1 MNTQEIEN
9 KPEELENIKIGED
22 FAMEYAN
29 SEEILDI
36 LDSDSSSVEE
46 NDNKQNKQNKQNNK
60 KKKKLKLKSTN
71 QLSFNDIKPIIWSI
85 QCELRNKEG
94 ITGMNAMHH
103 INMALLSKSFTKERC
118 NELGIP
124 EDLCYENISCL
135 NSTDLF
141 SKFYNTSNIKSCVVY
156 WIRYNGRFGYN
167 KDIPFEIKN
176 VSTLHFI
183 FTKLKEVDTKQ
194 LFSQIDLVGDIYEH
208 FIDREGSTMKDL
220 GQYFTDRSLI
230 NYLVKI
236 VKPKLINDKYTET
249 VYDPAS
255 GTGGFLTQFVDY
267 YNKNYDINWEEN
279 RHNIYGTDLNL
290 NTYVLLK
297 LNLYFST
304 GKIVEHLEIKD
315 SLTKEPPLDIGFDI
329 ILMNPPFGVKGLKYT
344 DMNSKIK
351 DLHINGTKGEI
362 LFLQHAMANLK
373 EGGRCCIVIPEGVLF
388 NGTKMYKETRK
399 YLLENFTLHKVL
411 KMGDGEFFKNTGVKT
426 SVLFFEKTGKST
438 ENVEFI
444 QLDKVN
450 NTIQEKL
457 LLNVEMDKI
466 IENDYSLNMNL
477 YKEVELNV
485 CKDFEVV
492 KLGDICETSN
502 VKLKKTDVDT
512 DNIKFLKIG
521 NLEVNSNCYTFNTVN
536 IDDYKDKSLFIGY
549 KNNILIASV
558 RPNLKKICIL
568 KEQTNYD
575 GGLIKLVINNNNPK
589 YIYYILLNDNI
600 NKLIVDKSSGSLYPT
615 ISYKDILSIKIPL
628 PPLEL
633 QNKIVEQ
640 LDNIYENE
648 ILNSKNLIEGLEK
661 SIESIMKN
669 TLYLDGLEEY
679 KLKDLHVDK
688 IETNKVID
696 ENGSYPKYQ
705 SGGIAKYENYYI
717 LDGEYITFGRKGTLG
732 KPCYTKGKFSVND
745 NVFIYKSLDS
755 IVINYYLYLHLKYIK
770 DYLSLANGSGAP
782 GINYKLLE
790 HYKIHIPT
798 LEKQQEILAQIEP
811 KEQLIELL
819 KTNIEQSEN
828 QANQIME
835 QLFSKD

>member
-1 MNTQEIEN
+1 MNTQEVEN
-9 KPEELENIKIGED
+9 MENQHITIGED
-22 FAMEYAN
+22 LAMEYAN

-46 NDNKQNKQNKQNNK
+46 NETKQKK
-60 KKKKLKLKSTN
+60 KKKKLKIKPTSNFT
-71 QLSFNDIKPIIWSI
+71 FNDIKPIIWSI

-103 INMALLSKSFTKERC
+103 INMALLAKSFTKDRC

-124 EDLCYENISCL
+124 EDFCYENISGL
-135 NSTDLF
+135 NATDLF
-141 SKFYNTSNIKSCVVY
+141 PKFYNQSNITSCVVY
-156 WIRYNGRFGYN
+156 WIRYEERFGYN

-176 VSTLHFI
+176 ESTLHFI

-208 FIDREGSTMKDL
+208 FIDREGKTMKDL
-220 GQYFTDRSLI
+220 GQYFTDRTLI

-236 VKPKLINDKYTET
+236 VKPKLINGKYTET

-267 YNKNYDINWEEN
+267 YNKHYDINWEDN
-279 RHNIYGTDLNL
+279 HHNIYGNDLNL

-304 GKIVEHLEIKD
+304 GKIVEHLELKD
-315 SLTKEPPLDIGFDI
+315 SLTKEAPLDMGFDI
-329 ILMNPPFGVKGLKYT
+329 MLMNPPFGVKGLKYT

-373 EGGRCCIVIPEGVLF
+373 EDGRCCIVIPEGVLF

-411 KMGDGEFFKNTGVKT
+411 KMGEGDFFKNTGVKT
-426 SVLFFEKTGKST
+426 SVLFFEKTGKPT

-492 KLGDICETSN
+492 KLGDI
-502 VKLKKTDVDT
+502 VKYISGNSHKIKDGLDEGKYELLKSSKKNDVKWLNTYDFEGPYIAIGTGGECNIHYKTQF
-512 DNIKFLKIG
+512 NISGDFI
-521 NLEVNSNCYTFNTVN
+521 V
-536 IDDYKDKSLFIGY
+536 IDK
-549 KNNILIASV
+549 
-558 RPNLKKICIL
+558 
-568 KEQTNYD
+568 
-575 GGLIKLVINNNNPK
+575 INNNINLK
-589 YIYYILLNDNI
+589 YLFRVLKYYQNDINNNAYIGSGLKHLNKSILM
-600 NKLIVDKSSGSLYPT
+600 KYQ
-615 ISYKDILSIKIPL
+615 IPL

-819 KTNIEQSEN
+819 KTNIEQAEN